1 MTEALKELRRAAEL
15 DLSGPK
21 NEANQNELK
30 KVISKTVKATKVS
43 RAATTSEIK
52 DNGMDE
58 DNDENKKNLK

>member
-43 RAATTSEIK
+43 RATTT
-52 DNGMDE
+52 
-58 DNDENKKNLK
+58 

>member
-43 RAATTSEIK
+43 RAATT
-52 DNGMDE
+52 
-58 DNDENKKNLK
+58 